1 MRCAISQP
9 TFLPW
14 LGWFDIASQVD
25 LVVILDTV
33 PFAKRSWQQ
42 RNRIRTADGLH
53 MVTVPVYSSGKFLQ
67 NISDVKVAD
76 PGFGESFL
84 RTIQGTYGR
93 APHFSDV
100 FADLKSTLENSLAGG
115 SLLSLNFGL
124 TSFLARWLRVNTP
137 FVMAASVPAKG
148 KRGDYLAEIC
158 AAVGANDYYSTAGA
172 SEYLKKDLPAFE
184 ARNIQIFIHDYVHPT
199 YRQLHEPFMS
209 HASALDLVMMTGPES
224 SAILKSS
231 PGKWVP
237 I

>member
-14 LGWFDIASQVD
+14 LGWFDIAHQVD

-33 PFAKRSWQQ
+33 QFAKRSWQQ
-42 RNRIRTADGLH
+42 RNRIRTADGLYLL
-53 MVTVPVYSSGKFLQ
+53 TVPVYSSGKFLQ

-76 PGFGESFL
+76 PGFGKSFL
-84 RTIQGTYGR
+84 RTIQGTYAR
-93 APHFSDV
+93 APYFSDV

-124 TSFLARWLRVNTP
+124 ISFLARWLRVNTP
-137 FVMAASVPAKG
+137 FVMAASVHAKG

-158 AAVGANDYYSTAGA
+158 ASVGATHYYSTAGA
-172 SEYLKKDLPAFE
+172 SEYLKKDIPAFE
-184 ARNIQIFIHDYVHPT
+184 ARDIQIFIHDYVHPT

-209 HASALDLVMMTGPES
+209 HASALDLVMMYGPES
-224 SAILKSS
+224 GAILKSS
-231 PGKWVP
+231 PGKWLR